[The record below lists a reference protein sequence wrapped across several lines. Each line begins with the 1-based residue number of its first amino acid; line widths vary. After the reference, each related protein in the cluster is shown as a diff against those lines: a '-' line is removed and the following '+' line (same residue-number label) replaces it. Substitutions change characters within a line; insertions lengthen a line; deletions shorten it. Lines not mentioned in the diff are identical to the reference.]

1 MRRILLLNH
10 IENAYDALRGN
21 KVRTFLTTLGI
32 SLGVACMTA
41 ILSLTYGANQIISQQ
56 VDSIG
61 GNIAV
66 IRPGNHQSVK
76 NLVDLTTKNNS
87 SSFTTS
93 SLTEEDYQMIAD
105 LPGVESAAP
114 LMAISGTI
122 RSQTEDV
129 KHSTIIATTPSFE
142 HLADITIPDGEGQ
155 FIDTVTNNDTVV
167 IGQQLSID
175 LYGTTQSIGKTLTI
189 KGQQFTVI
197 GILEK
202 TEAVLNYNQI
212 DFNNTAFISL
222 ESGKV
227 FNQGVAQLRQINL
240 QTKTKTSL
248 EQVTK
253 EASKIL
259 TDNHS
264 GDHDFTILT
273 GEQISQ
279 PTSQLFLAI
288 ASVTTIVAAISLLIG
303 GIGIM
308 NIMLVS
314 VAERTREIGIRKAVG
329 ASGWHITMQFLI
341 ESLVMSLVGGVFGY
355 LFGYALAFTISSYLP
370 FLPAFSWQIAAVSL
384 GISLVVGVLFG
395 VYPAIRAAR
404 KNPIESLRQYHWFLY
419 KIIV

>member
-10 IENAYDALRGN
+10 LQNAYEALRGN

-41 ILSLTYGANQIISQQ
+41 ILSLTYGANQVVSQQ
-56 VDSIG
+56 IDSIG

-76 NLVDLTTKNNS
+76 NLIDLTTKNNS
-87 SSFTTS
+87 ASYTTS
-93 SLTEEDYQMIAD
+93 SLTEEDYQKVAE
-105 LPGVESAAP
+105 LPEVELAAP
-114 LMAISGTI
+114 LMALSGTI
-122 RSQTEDV
+122 RSQNEEV
-129 KHSTIIATTPSFE
+129 KHTTIIATTPSFE
-142 HLADITIPDGEGQ
+142 QLANISIPDGEGQ
-155 FIDTVTNNDTVV
+155 FIDTVTNNDTIV

-175 LYGTTQSIGKTLTI
+175 LFGTSQSIGKTLTL

-197 GILEK
+197 GILDK
-202 TEAVLNYNQI
+202 IEAVLNYNQI

-222 ESGKV
+222 DSGKV
-227 FNQGVAQLRQINL
+227 FNQGVAQLRQINI
-240 QTKTKTSL
+240 QTKNQQSL
-248 EQVTK
+248 AKATPAINQLLSE
-253 EASKIL
+253 
-259 TDNHS
+259 NHS

-273 GEQISQ
+273 GDQISQ

-288 ASVTTIVAAISLLIG
+288 ASVTTAVAIISLLIG

-341 ESLVMSLVGGVFGY
+341 ESLVMSLVGGIFGFIFGY
-355 LFGYALAFTISSYLP
+355 VLAFAISSFLP
-370 FLPAFSWQIAAVSL
+370 FLPAFSWPIAGTSI
-384 GISLVVGVLFG
+384 GISLIVGVLFG
-395 VYPAIRAAR
+395 LYPAIRAAR
-404 KNPIESLRQYHWFLY
+404 KNPIESLRQYY
-419 KIIV
+419 